1 MLSGYD
7 TEQTSLDSEIEK
19 LQSEIDTYSAE
30 SVRADKFIELVTR
43 YKEFTEL
50 NAILLNEFIDKVV
63 VHEAKRIDGKRTMQ
77 VDIYL
82 NFIGNFVVPYG
93 AIEEEPEV
101 MPIRTSKKKLRKDMS
116 PQELERERERDR
128 IRYAK
133 KTSAKLADE
142 EKRRAELLSET
153 SYSELLQKPDNADTD
168 YQNLKSA

>member
-1 MLSGYD
+1 
-7 TEQTSLDSEIEK
+7 
-19 LQSEIDTYSAE
+19 
-30 SVRADKFIELVTR
+30 
-43 YKEFTEL
+43 
-50 NAILLNEFIDKVV
+50 
-63 VHEAKRIDGKRTMQ
+63 
-77 VDIYL
+77 IYL